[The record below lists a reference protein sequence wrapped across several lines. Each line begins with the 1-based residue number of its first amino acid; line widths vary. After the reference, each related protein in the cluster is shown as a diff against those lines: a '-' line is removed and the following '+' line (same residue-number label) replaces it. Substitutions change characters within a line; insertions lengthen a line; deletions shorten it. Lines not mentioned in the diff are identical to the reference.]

1 VVVIQ
6 ATQISKSFGTNQV
19 ISAGSF
25 RIRAGEKVGLVGR
38 NGAGKTTLLRLIAG
52 LEAPDSGEIVVA
64 PDVRLGIVE
73 QDPSF
78 DPGAS
83 LIEVVYDGLR
93 ELTEM
98 EKDIARLSR
107 EMSSPEVAS
116 SPRRLDRVMREFA
129 AVTEEFERRDGYST
143 DSRVAGVLAGLGF
156 SREDRSRP
164 VGSFSGGERTRIALA
179 RALIARPDV
188 LLLDEPTNHLDIPST
203 SWLED
208 FLAEYEGAVV
218 VISHDRQFLD
228 SVVTRLLEV
237 EDHKIIEYAGNYS
250 WYVEEKGQR
259 LAQQETAYELQ
270 QKEVARLEG
279 ALKHYTALSAR
290 NNKFA
295 RRAEDI
301 RKRLAR
307 MERVERPILK
317 RRSMGFSVSSSGQ
330 SGEWVL
336 KAKGLTMTFG
346 DRVLFKDADIVV
358 KRGERVGIV
367 GRNGVG
373 KSTLLHLITGRKE
386 PSAGTVRIGTGVSV
400 GYYDQQHADLALE
413 RTVLEEMI
421 GSTGLAPQ
429 QARDLLGRV
438 LFRGDDVFKR
448 VGDLSGGERSRVE
461 LARIMALGCNLLVMD
476 EPTNHLDID
485 SIEVLERALAAYE
498 GTLLVVSHDRY
509 FLERTVDRIIEI
521 EEGRIVDYPGGY
533 AYYVEKKVARETSA
547 SDVPEISR
555 GRDGAAERTRTSNK
569 QRATSR
575 QPKDSRDRPDAG
587 SADHDQEAAAIE
599 KRIMELEDVIKQL
612 NAELADLEIYL
623 HPERMAER
631 AKALRDAEKELSTY
645 YRRWEELVFT
655 R

>member
-1 VVVIQ
+1 
-6 ATQISKSFGTNQV
+6 
-19 ISAGSF
+19 
-25 RIRAGEKVGLVGR
+25 L
-38 NGAGKTTLLRLIAG
+38 
-52 LEAPDSGEIVVA
+52 
-64 PDVRLGIVE
+64 VE

-78 DPGAS
+78 DSNAP

-93 ELTEM
+93 ELLDM

-107 EMSSPEVAS
+107 EMSEPEVAA
-116 SPRRLDRVMREFA
+116 SPGKLKRVMRDFA
-129 AVTEEFERRDGYST
+129 ALTEEFERRDGYST

-156 SREDRSRP
+156 AREDNSRP
-164 VGSFSGGERTRIALA
+164 VGSFSGGERTRVALA

-203 SWLED
+203 AWLED
-208 FLAEYEGAVV
+208 FLAGYDGTVV

-237 EDHKIIEYAGNYS
+237 EDHRIVEYAGNYS
-250 WYVEEKGQR
+250 WYVEEKRQR

-279 ALKHYTALSAR
+279 ALRHYTALSAR

-301 RKRLAR
+301 RKKLAR
-307 MERVERPILK
+307 IERAERPILK
-317 RRSMGFSVSSSGQ
+317 PKSMGFSVSSSGQ
-330 SGEWVL
+330 SGEHVL
-336 KAKGLTMTFG
+336 KAKGLTMKFG

-358 KRGERVGIV
+358 RRGEHVGIV

-373 KSTLLHLITGRKE
+373 KSTLLHVITGRTE
-386 PSAGTVRIGTGVSV
+386 PSAGTVRLGTGVAV
-400 GYYDQQHADLALE
+400 GYYDQQHADLAPD
-413 RTVLEEMI
+413 RTVLEEI
-421 GSTGLAPQ
+421 LSSTGITPQ

-438 LFRGDDVFKR
+438 LFKGDDVFKR
-448 VGDLSGGERSRVE
+448 VRDLSGGERNRVE

-485 SIEVLERALAAYE
+485 SIEVLERALSAYE

-509 FLERTVDRIIEI
+509 FLERVADRIIEI
-521 EEGRIVDYPGGY
+521 EDGWIVDYPGGY
-533 AYYVEKKVARETSA
+533 AYYVEKKTARQTSGDEA
-547 SDVPEISR
+547 PAP
-555 GRDGAAERTRTSNK
+555 GGGKDGAGARTAQKPRV
-569 QRATSR
+569 ASR
-575 QPKDSRDRPDAG
+575 PPKASRDR
-587 SADHDQEAAAIE
+587 ADQDGACDVAALE
-599 KRIMELEDVIKQL
+599 KQIMELEAAIKQL

-631 AKALRDAEKELSTY
+631 ARSLADAERKLSECY
-645 YRRWEELVFT
+645 KRWEDSLSA